1 MRFSFILIVLLLN
14 GCASLELKNSENI
27 TYKQYQ
33 NTKKNL
39 EISEFQLTGKI
50 SFFVEQKG
58 FSGFINWKFSNNR
71 SSISIYNPFNTL
83 VSKITLNSITK
94 TIDFK
99 PNSKTKNEIESLI
112 YKIFGN
118 KEEIFGLNELLINYP
133 VQLSETNNVSVSLN
147 NWAIKFKGLMKVNN
161 INMPHI
167 IEIEKKPLALKLF
180 ITEWVI

>member
-14 GCASLELKNSENI
+14 GCSLVELKNSENI

-39 EISEFQLTGKI
+39 EISEFQLSGKI

-58 FSGFINWKFSNNR
+58 FSGFITWKYSNNI

-83 VSKITLNSITK
+83 VSKITLDSTTK
-94 TIDFK
+94 KIDFK

-112 YKIFGN
+112 YKIFNN

-133 VQLSETNNVSVSLN
+133 VQLSETNNVSVNLN
-147 NWAIKFKGLMKVNN
+147 NWDIKFKGLMKVNN
-161 INMPHI
+161 IYLPHI
-167 IEIEKKPLALKLF
+167 IEIEKPPLALKVF

>member
-1 MRFSFILIVLLLN
+1 L
-14 GCASLELKNSENI
+14 
-27 TYKQYQ
+27 
-33 NTKKNL
+33 
-39 EISEFQLTGKI
+39 
-50 SFFVEQKG
+50 
-58 FSGFINWKFSNNR
+58 
-71 SSISIYNPFNTL
+71 IYNPFNTL

-133 VQLSETNNVSVSLN
+133 VQLSETNNVSVNLN
-147 NWAIKFKGLMKVNN
+147 NWDIKFKGLMKVNN
-161 INMPHI
+161 IYLPHI
-167 IEIEKKPLALKLF
+167 IEIEKPPLALKVF